1 MKKFVA
7 PEVDIQKFSIEDV
20 ITTSGVNCPNELDR
34 DED

>member
-20 ITTSGVNCPNELDR
+20 ITTSVCDVYCENELER
-34 DED
+34 D